1 MSEEEQLVRIALPLP
16 LDVAAGIMSAIG
28 TRWPDSVV
36 KSDAALPGREELV
49 MALRGEVTEVDEE
62 TLGEISYA
70 QAATPE
76 AMKAYL
82 TSVKDGTLGVSVP
95 GWISKVF
102 VGMFGELLSS
112 QEAQNFVE
120 LRVLDDETGEP
131 YTVTV
136 IRPKGKT
143 PMDLLS
149 EAQTRIGELEDA
161 LANK

>member
-1 MSEEEQLVRIALPLP
+1 
-16 LDVAAGIMSAIG
+16 
-28 TRWPDSVV
+28 
-36 KSDAALPGREELV
+36 
-49 MALRGEVTEVDEE
+49 
-62 TLGEISYA
+62 
-70 QAATPE
+70 
-76 AMKAYL
+76 
-82 TSVKDGTLGVSVP
+82 
-95 GWISKVF
+95 
-102 VGMFGELLSS
+102 MFGELLSS

>member
-1 MSEEEQLVRIALPLP
+1 MSAMSEEEQLVRIALPLP

-62 TLGEISYA
+62 TLGEI
-70 QAATPE
+70 
-76 AMKAYL
+76 
-82 TSVKDGTLGVSVP
+82 SVKDGTLGVSVP